1 MTSVF
6 ESAQQ
11 TLLNVKQQVAA
22 VRQVVEAMNDLNH
35 GAMETTTGMAQT
47 KGVIAHLTEIAQTL
61 RATV

>member
-35 GAMETTTGMAQT
+35 GAMETATGLAQT